1 MKYKA
6 INNALF
12 VQNRKR
18 FANAMKPNS
27 IALFISNP
35 LIPVS
40 ADALYHF
47 KQNPDFFYL
56 TGVDQEQCALMLYP
70 DAPDEKYKEVLF
82 VRKTSETIAIWEGH
96 KLTKEEATET
106 SGITKVKWR
115 DEFDNFIPQ
124 FIHTA
129 DAIYLNSNEHNR
141 KSSNFPYGDLVFANN
156 IKTKY
161 PLHELERA
169 APILGRQRTVKSS
182 IEIELLQKACDITAA
197 GFERVAKFVKPGVLE
212 YEIEA
217 EMIHEF
223 IKSGANGF
231 AYEPIIGSGHNAC
244 VLHYVDNNQAC
255 KDGDMLLMDFGANYA
270 NYAADLT
277 RTIPV
282 NGKFNDRQK
291 QVYSAVLRVM
301 KAATDM
307 LVPGA
312 YWDEYHKEVG
322 LIMQEELLQLG
333 LITQE
338 EIKEQDEEKPA
349 YKKYFMHGTSHH
361 LGLDVHDVGNK
372 YDAIKPGMVFTVEP
386 GIYIPDESLGIR
398 IENNVL
404 VTENK
409 PKDLMANIPREI
421 EAIED
426 LMNSK

>member
-18 FANAMKPNS
+18 FVEAMKPNS

-35 LIPVS
+35 QIPVS
-40 ADALYHF
+40 ADALYPF

-56 TGVDQEQCALMLYP
+56 TGIDQEACVLMLYP

-82 VRKTSETIAIWEGH
+82 VRKTDETIAVWEGH

-106 SGITKVKWR
+106 SGITRVKWR
-115 DEFDNFIPQ
+115 DEFENFIPQ

-129 DAIYLNSNEHNR
+129 EAIYLNSNEHNR
-141 KSSNFPYGDLVFANN
+141 KGVNFPYGDLIFANQ
-156 IKTKY
+156 IKMQF
-161 PLHELERA
+161 PLHEIERA
-169 APILGRQRTVKSS
+169 APVLGRLRTVKSDV
-182 IEIELLQKACDITAA
+182 EVELIQKACNITGAA
-197 GFERVAKFVKPGVLE
+197 FERVAKFVKPGVIE

-231 AYEPIIGSGHNAC
+231 AYEPIVGSGHNAC
-244 VLHYVDNNQAC
+244 VLHYIDNNKVC

-282 NGKFNDRQK
+282 NGKFTDRQK
-291 QVYSAVLRVM
+291 EVYNAVLRVI
-301 KAATDM
+301 KSATDM

-312 YWDEYHKEVG
+312 FLVEYHKEVG
-322 LIMQEELLQLG
+322 LIMQEELLKLG
-333 LITQE
+333 LITE
-338 EIKEQDEEKPA
+338 KDIEEQDEDKPA
-349 YKKYFMHGTSHH
+349 YKKFFMHGTSHH
-361 LGLDVHDVGNK
+361 LGLDVHDVGNI
-372 YDAIKPGMVFTVEP
+372 YDEIKPGMVLTVEP
-386 GIYIPDESLGIR
+386 GIYIPGESLGIR
-398 IENNVL
+398 IENDVL
-404 VTENK
+404 VTNDK
-409 PKDLMANIPREI
+409 PKDLMAHIPREI
-421 EAIED
+421 EALED
-426 LMNSK
+426 LMNS

>member
-18 FANAMKPNS
+18 FAAAMKPNS
-27 IALFISNP
+27 IALFISNAQ
-35 LIPVS
+35 ISVS
-40 ADALYHF
+40 ADALYPF

-56 TGVDQEQCALMLYP
+56 TGVDQEECALLLYP
-70 DAPDEKYKEVLF
+70 DAPDEKFKEVLF
-82 VRKTSETIAIWEGH
+82 VRKTNETIAIWEGH
-96 KLTKEEATET
+96 KLNKEEATEA
-106 SGITKVKWR
+106 SGIALVKWR
-115 DEFDNFIPQ
+115 SEFKKFISQ
-124 FIHTA
+124 IVHNA
-129 DAIYLNSNEHNR
+129 DAIYLNSNEHTR
-141 KSSNFPYGDLVFANN
+141 KGTDFPYGDLLFIND
-156 IKTKY
+156 IKTQF

-169 APILGRQRTVKSS
+169 APILGRLRSIKSD
-182 IEIELLQKACDITAA
+182 IEVDLIQKACNITAA
-197 GFERVAKFVKPGVLE
+197 GFERICKFVKPGVLE

-244 VLHYVDNNQAC
+244 VLHYVDNNQIC

-270 NYAADLT
+270 NYTADLT

-282 NGKFNDRQK
+282 NGKFSDRQK
-291 QVYSAVLRVM
+291 EVYQAVLRVM

-312 YWDEYHKEVG
+312 LLDEYHKQVG
-322 LIMQEELLQLG
+322 LIMQAELLQLG
-333 LITQE
+333 LITDK
-338 EIKEQDEEKPA
+338 EIKEQDADKPA

-361 LGLDVHDVGNK
+361 IGLDVHDVGNK
-372 YDAIKPGMVFTVEP
+372 YEAIQVGMVFTVEP

-398 IENNVL
+398 IENDVL
-404 VTENK
+404 VTNNK
-409 PKDLMANIPREI
+409 PKDLMANIPREV

-426 LMNSK
+426 FMNS

>member
-12 VQNRKR
+12 VENRKR
-18 FANAMKPNS
+18 FADAMKPNS

-35 LIPVS
+35 QVPVS

-56 TGVDQEQCALMLYP
+56 TGVDQEDCALMLYP
-70 DAPDEKYKEVLF
+70 DAPDEKYKAVLF
-82 VRKTSETIAIWEGH
+82 VRKTNETIAVWEGH

-106 SGITKVKWR
+106 SGIAKVKWH
-115 DEFDNFIPQ
+115 DEFENFIPQ
-124 FIHTA
+124 FVNTA
-129 DAIYLNSNEHNR
+129 EAIYLNTNEHSR
-141 KSSNFPYGDLVFANN
+141 KSSNFPYGDLLFANK
-156 IKTKY
+156 IKAQF

-169 APILGRQRTVKSS
+169 APILGRLRSVKSA
-182 IEIELLQKACDITAA
+182 IEVELIQKACNITAA
-197 GFERVAKFVKPGVLE
+197 GFERIAKFVKPGVLE

-223 IKSGANGF
+223 IRQGANGF

-244 VLHYVDNNQAC
+244 VLHYVDNNQPC

-270 NYAADLT
+270 NYASDLT

-282 NGKFNDRQK
+282 NGKFTDRQK
-291 QVYSAVLRVM
+291 TVYNAVLRVM

-312 YWDEYHKEVG
+312 YLDAYHKEVG
-322 LIMQEELLQLG
+322 LLMQAELLQLG
-333 LITQE
+333 LITEQ
-338 EIKEQDEEKPA
+338 EIKEQDEDKPA

-372 YDAIKPGMVFTVEP
+372 YNAIQAGMVFTVEP
-386 GIYIPDESLGIR
+386 GIYIPEENLGIR
-398 IENNVL
+398 IENDVL
-404 VTENK
+404 VTEGK
-409 PKDLMANIPREI
+409 PKDLMAHIPREV

-426 LMNSK
+426 LMNS